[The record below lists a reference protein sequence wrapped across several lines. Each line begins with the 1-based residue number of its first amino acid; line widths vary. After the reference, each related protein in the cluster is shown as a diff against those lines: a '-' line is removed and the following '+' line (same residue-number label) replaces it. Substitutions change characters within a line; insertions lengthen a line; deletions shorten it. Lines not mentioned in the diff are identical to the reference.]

1 MVFKFGN
8 ISVDGTQ
15 VIENGV
21 LNILKD
27 TRQAKI
33 KIVWMDGDEPVDLYL
48 VVTRVSDVNIHLK
61 DLSASYQLTGYNA
74 YNNMQFQIDAGVSL
88 KRMDSYVKVYSGSKL
103 KTITASAKSNVDAN
117 ELIDILKLL
126 SKNI

>member
-48 VVTRVSDVNIHLK
+48 VVTRLSDVNIHLK

-103 KTITASAKSNVDAN
+103 KTITASAKSNVDVN

>member
-103 KTITASAKSNVDAN
+103 KTITASAKSNVDVN